1 MGEVLEE
8 RLAFGIGRRQWPLDR
23 RTNLD
28 RQRIPARL
36 LSGLTD
42 DAEPHTPV
50 VITKEEAVPLVGLTS
65 DERQADLGAEG
76 ANTDPRYGL
85 RQRRGTCV
93 GDRVVDTLEAR
104 MIFGPHQPTN
114 LNEFFKLSET
124 H

>member
-1 MGEVLEE
+1 MDARSSYQPRSTE
-8 RLAFGIGRRQWPLDR
+8 D
-23 RTNLD
+23 
-28 RQRIPARL
+28 PARL

-85 RQRRGTCV
+85 RQRRALASV
-93 GDRVVDTLEAR
+93 IE
-104 MIFGPHQPTN
+104 
-114 LNEFFKLSET
+114 
-124 H
+124 